1 MEVLLML
8 RLRRSVLKGTLAA
21 GAAGLLSGGAA
32 SATATT
38 SAASQQRA
46 AHGPAR
52 APVAP
57 APLTM
62 RWLGV
67 AGWEL
72 TFGGGDTAT
81 GPRRVLFDP
90 YFSRMRCLNAD
101 GKLDPSLPLRL
112 DETAVAEAAR
122 ARLTG
127 APELILVSHGHFDH
141 LADVPRLLAHPE
153 WRDHRIRTLCDDSSR
168 HLLTALGA
176 PEKRVADVIT
186 VRGGEYLQF
195 DGFTV
200 QVFRSLHSQGAD
212 HGYFA
217 PGRLVAPP
225 PTRPTTLGELPEGE
239 TLMYAVTVEEGP
251 TVLLSGASNYIAREL
266 AGLRPD
272 VAVVGMTSHS
282 AVHGYLE
289 RLLEVLG
296 DPPLLIPSHHD
307 DMVSPLTAARV
318 DSAAAAALS
327 TAVSA
332 RPTAPRTRV
341 LDPRPYEPLDI
352 TAALST

>member
-1 MEVLLML
+1 MTLEVLLML

-32 SATATT
+32 PAAATFAR
-38 SAASQQRA
+38 QRPPGL
-46 AHGPAR
+46 GPAK
-52 APVAP
+52 

-72 TFGGGDTAT
+72 AFGGGA
-81 GPRRVLFDP
+81 GGRSRSLLFDP
-90 YFSRMRCLNAD
+90 YFSRMRCLGED

-112 DETAVAEAAR
+112 DRAAVEEAAR
-122 ARLTG
+122 SRLAG

-141 LADVPRLLAHPE
+141 IADVPQLLSLPG
-153 WRDHRIRTLCDDSSR
+153 WKDSRIRTLCDDSSR

-176 PEKRVADVIT
+176 PARRVADVIT

-200 QVFRSLHSQGAD
+200 EVFRSLHSQGAD

-217 PGRLVAPP
+217 PGRLAARPG
-225 PTRPTTLGELPEGE
+225 TRPATLGELPEGE
-239 TLMYAVTVEEGP
+239 TLMYAVTVDDGP

-266 AGLRPD
+266 TGLRPD
-272 VAVVGMTSHS
+272 AAVVGMTSHS
-282 AVHGYLE
+282 AVHRYLD
-289 RLLEVLG
+289 RLLDVLG
-296 DPPLLIPSHHD
+296 DPPLLVPSHHD
-307 DMVSPLTAARV
+307 DMVSPLTTAGGRAVRGDDAAV
-318 DSAAAAALS
+318 ATLA
-327 TAVSA
+327 TAV
-332 RPTAPRTRV
+332 RKRGTAARTRV
-341 LDPRPYEPLDI
+341 LRPRPYEPLDI
-352 TAALST
+352 TAELAG